1 MDSGA
6 SPGGQAMTDDRSM
19 APAAGRAEVDAAK
32 AEVLAARQGLVDET
46 VRFGAAA
53 RSAVDIPARVRDD
66 PLKVGGAAAGLAFLV
81 AGGPQRV
88 FRRVR
93 RLIWG
98 PEADLPKSMLPEEVD
113 KTLRKLG
120 TDGEKVRGT
129 LEREFADYLEAKSK
143 VRKERDLTAVAT
155 TILGNIFK
163 PVSSQAGR
171 RMAQSLFSPDRK
183 SFDEALR
190 RMGRREPPPTTE
202 SPPPPS
208 DQPRR

>member
-1 MDSGA
+1 MN
-6 SPGGQAMTDDRSM
+6 DDRSL
-19 APAAGRAEVDAAK
+19 APSAGRAEVDAAK

-46 VRFGAAA
+46 VRLGAAA
-53 RSAVDIPARVRDD
+53 RSAVDIPTRVRED
-66 PLKVGGAAAGLAFLV
+66 PLKVGGTAAGVAFLA

-98 PEADLPKSMLPEEVD
+98 PEADLPKSMLPKEVD

-143 VRKERDLTAVAT
+143 VRKERDLTAVAAT
-155 TILGNIFK
+155 VLGNIFK
-163 PVSSQAGR
+163 PVSSQAGK

-190 RMGRREPPPTTE
+190 RMGRGREPASPPTEPPP
-202 SPPPPS
+202 SS
-208 DQPRR
+208 ADQTRG

>member
-1 MDSGA
+1 MN
-6 SPGGQAMTDDRSM
+6 DDRSL
-19 APAAGRAEVDAAK
+19 APAAGRADVDAAK

-46 VRFGAAA
+46 VRFAAAA

-66 PLKVGGAAAGLAFLV
+66 PLKVGGAAAGVAFLV

-98 PEADLPKSMLPEEVD
+98 PEADLPKSMLPQEVD
-113 KTLRKLG
+113 RTLRRLG

-143 VRKERDLTAVAT
+143 VRKERDLAAVAAVV
-155 TILGNIFK
+155 LGNILK
-163 PVSSQAGR
+163 PASSQAGKR
-171 RMAQSLFSPDRK
+171 LAQSLFSPDRK
-183 SFDEALR
+183 SFEDALR
-190 RMGRREPPPTTE
+190 RFGARRAPGEK
-202 SPPPPS
+202 PPS
-208 DQPRR
+208 DQPWA

>member
-6 SPGGQAMTDDRSM
+6 SPGGPAMNDDRSL
-19 APAAGRAEVDAAK
+19 APAAGRADVDAAK

-66 PLKVGGAAAGLAFLV
+66 PLKVGGAAAGVAFLV

-98 PEADLPKSMLPEEVD
+98 PEADLPKSMLPQEVD
-113 KTLRKLG
+113 RTLRRLG

-143 VRKERDLTAVAT
+143 VRKERDLAAVAAVV
-155 TILGNIFK
+155 LGNILK
-163 PVSSQAGR
+163 PASSQAGKR
-171 RMAQSLFSPDRK
+171 LAQSLFSPDRK
-183 SFDEALR
+183 SFEDALR
-190 RMGRREPPPTTE
+190 RMGARRAPEE
-202 SPPPPS
+202 KPPS
-208 DQPRR
+208 DQPRA